1 MDKQLEGCLA
11 SLRDAA
17 ETVRSHGDYIDLAP
31 YVNDF
36 AELCKDLVADE
47 HVSFAIAIVFDED
60 TGIFSILES
69 LLHGRDKAVVKA
81 RELCW
86 SFLSSFV
93 KKIGPRALPY
103 APLLKVSYA
112 QCLIEC
118 GVKYYANL
126 CRGFE

>member
-31 YVNDF
+31 FVNDF

-60 TGIFSILES
+60 TGFFSILES

-118 GVKYYANL
+118 DVN
-126 CRGFE
+126 